1 MSPSTL
7 RWVIVVLGL
16 VAVWTFVK
24 AYSEYESAWSQPGRG
39 TSALLGRQP
48 LRMTIG
54 ESQPTEV
61 PSTGYV
67 EYHFVLPRRSCMVTG
82 RLLGISG
89 ANKDFQAF
97 LMGDDDF
104 INWKTNHQARA
115 FLQTGKV
122 AAATIEA
129 RLNGPG
135 TFHLVISNVFS
146 LSTSKTVAV
155 QGQVECP

>member
-1 MSPSTL
+1 
-7 RWVIVVLGL
+7 
-16 VAVWTFVK
+16 
-24 AYSEYESAWSQPGRG
+24 
-39 TSALLGRQP
+39 
-48 LRMTIG
+48 MTIG

-67 EYHFVLPRRSCMVTG
+67 EYHFDLPQRSCVVTG
-82 RLLGISG
+82 RILGISG
-89 ANKDFQAF
+89 GKKDFQAF

-104 INWKTNHQARA
+104 INWKTSHEARA
-115 FLQTGKV
+115 YWQTGKV

-146 LSTSKTVAV
+146 LSTSKTVSV
-155 QGQVECP
+155 RGEVECP